1 MSAASAGDTES
12 LIRLS
17 EELDSHDAAA
27 RMLAIRGL
35 ERRTGTTLGYRYDDP
50 ESVRDQKSRE
60 WAAYIR
66 EKFVEDSGS
75 R

>member
-1 MSAASAGDTES
+1 
-12 LIRLS
+12 
-17 EELDSHDAAA
+17 
-27 RMLAIRGL
+27 MLAIRGL